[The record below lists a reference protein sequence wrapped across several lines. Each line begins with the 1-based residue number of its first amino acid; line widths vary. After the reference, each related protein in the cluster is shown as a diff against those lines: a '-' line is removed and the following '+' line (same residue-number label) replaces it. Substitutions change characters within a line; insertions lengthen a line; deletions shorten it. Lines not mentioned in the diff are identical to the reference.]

1 MCIDFIIISY
11 LINYVLVYS
20 ALYIKRSKLNLLS
33 DAEVFEDVGKD
44 GVGGDFATGD
54 FGKVVEALAEVFGN
68 EVAGDVI
75 SYGMTYTGNGFE
87 GVMEGFVM
95 TEVGYDGGVVALIYK
110 QNLMGST
117 YQGTQEN
124 GHSCTCH

>member
-1 MCIDFIIISY
+1 L
-11 LINYVLVYS
+11 LIFAFYTVFFASVFN
-20 ALYIKRSKLNLLS
+20 SKKCHLFS
-33 DAEVFEDVGKD
+33 DAEVFEDIGED

-54 FGKVVEALAEVFGN
+54 FGKVVEALAEVFGD
-68 EVAGDVI
+68 EVARDVI

-87 GVMEGFVM
+87 GMMQGFVM
-95 TEVGYDGGVVALIYK
+95 TEVGDDGGVVALIYR

>member
-1 MCIDFIIISY
+1 MVIIFLFPY
-11 LINYVLVYS
+11 
-20 ALYIKRSKLNLLS
+20 
-33 DAEVFEDVGKD
+33 AEVFEDVGED
-44 GVGGDFATGD
+44 GIGGDFATSD
-54 FGKVVEALAEVFGN
+54 FGKVVEALAEVFGD

-95 TEVGYDGGVVALIYK
+95 TEVGYDGGVVTLIYR

-124 GHSCTCH
+124 GHSCTSH

>member
-1 MCIDFIIISY
+1 MINDFITMHKKSAHFERFM
-11 LINYVLVYS
+11 INDDKSFYHWY
-20 ALYIKRSKLNLLS
+20 AILLA
-33 DAEVFEDVGKD
+33 DAEVSEDVGKD

-54 FGKVVEALAEVFGN
+54 FGKVVEALAEVFGD

-95 TEVGYDGGVVALIYK
+95 TKVGYDG
-110 QNLMGST
+110 
-117 YQGTQEN
+117 
-124 GHSCTCH
+124 

>member
-1 MCIDFIIISY
+1 MRTFSCSLTCSFCISIFFASVF
-11 LINYVLVYS
+11 N
-20 ALYIKRSKLNLLS
+20 SKKCHLFS
-33 DAEVFEDVGKD
+33 DAEVFEDIGED

-54 FGKVVEALAEVFGN
+54 FGKVVEALAEVLGD

-95 TEVGYDGGVVALIYK
+95 TEVGYDGGVVTLI
-110 QNLMGST
+110 N
-117 YQGTQEN
+117 
-124 GHSCTCH
+124 